1 MDSLDNIKT
10 TITEKTSGIERNVDD
25 FRTIFTPMQ
34 CAKFLVFLDKNQ
46 TIKEIS
52 NENLWNSLKKDD
64 EYMEEERFEIKSER
78 VESRN
83 ESF

>member
-1 MDSLDNIKT
+1 
-10 TITEKTSGIERNVDD
+10 
-25 FRTIFTPMQ
+25 MQ

-83 ESF
+83 ENF